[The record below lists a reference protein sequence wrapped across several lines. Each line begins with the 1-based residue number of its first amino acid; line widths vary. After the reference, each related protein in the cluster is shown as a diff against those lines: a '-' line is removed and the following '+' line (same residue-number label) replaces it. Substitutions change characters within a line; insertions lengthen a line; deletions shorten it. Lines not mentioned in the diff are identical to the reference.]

1 MGPGSS
7 EGLQVGTRL
16 QACSAQAT
24 STTHHEQ
31 KGHSPHTDRDR
42 EVGHQRSD
50 SSSGPLRRTISEPTV
65 SRSQEGWLIKTGGE
79 LEGLKQVHHTQ
90 EVQDRRGS
98 SLEGPLASRGLDGIN
113 RSKGCLL
120 LCDHGSTRS
129 EIAQVQLA
137 GTDVRVSMPALWPQQ
152 RPSSVYKAAEARNSI
167 AASEGPPSDIV
178 PGRHVADGPVQ
189 SRIEDI
195 REVSPTAPAVVGV
208 QNQLGQI
215 CSLSHTEDSIPRVHG
230 ELSGDVHVATKG
242 ESGQNQSGL
251 QGHAETAFHHS
262 ARVISDD
269 WASDSNGSG
278 HSTSPFVLSSASTAE
293 ERDIPDISLILNK
306 GHSGTRSSA
315 GSAVVEGSSQRVE
328 WEGGTSSAPRYVHGN
343 RCLPTGMGSTMR
355 RFAIRR
361 PVDQQGAIHAHKLPG
376 ALGGSVCGENVC
388 QTEAEP
394 PHSPTN
400 GQHNCCGV
408 YQQDGRHTFKHPIE
422 HGVQPL
428 AMVPSEGHHTV
439 CRAPPRNP
447 QHNSGCRIPNLS
459 FLSRMAV
466 ASFSVQE
473 DQHPT
478 RPLPGGPLC
487 YQAKSSASML
497 HQLASRPFL
506 HEHRC
511 LSREMD
517 WLPGVCFPSFC
528 SGGKVPPESE
538 ERGKL
543 TIDSSP
549 SMAIT
554 SSVPSPPRVLGQKPS
569 ANTYVQQHTPGSFR
583 SPTPNGDPRAAPV
596 SRMEGLRKNHRA
608 AGISERSSKLIL
620 SGWSKGTTSSYQ
632 SGWKK
637 WSCWCNR
644 REIDPFSCD
653 IKHFLDFLS
662 ELFEDGLQHRT
673 INSIRSAVSMTH
685 DRVEGVPIGQHP
697 LVTRLLKGVYNLR
710 PPQPRYSDT
719 WNVDM
724 VIQHL
729 QSLGDNS
736 KLTLKVL
743 GQKLALLMALV
754 EASRSS
760 ELHALDVRYRVFKP
774 EGVLFSLQ
782 TLTKKRACGAPPRQ
796 LFFAAFPKDQNLC
809 VVQCLKEYEKQTEA
823 FRPRSREADNPLFLS
838 HIWPHRPVTSQRIAH
853 WVKDRLSEAGV
864 DTSRFKAHSVR
875 GAVTSAALN
884 KGVTLGDILQVA
896 NWSSDSTFRRF
907 YYRPTHDYSAN
918 FGRKVLQVTQLG
930 EKMLHIGHICLHVPF
945 YCMGF
950 ELYQCHMQRISRNII
965 TNLAR
970 AQGARRQVGII

>member
-1 MGPGSS
+1 M
-7 EGLQVGTRL
+7 
-16 QACSAQAT
+16 
-24 STTHHEQ
+24 
-31 KGHSPHTDRDR
+31 
-42 EVGHQRSD
+42 
-50 SSSGPLRRTISEPTV
+50 
-65 SRSQEGWLIKTGGE
+65 
-79 LEGLKQVHHTQ
+79 
-90 EVQDRRGS
+90 
-98 SLEGPLASRGLDGIN
+98 
-113 RSKGCLL
+113 
-120 LCDHGSTRS
+120 
-129 EIAQVQLA
+129 
-137 GTDVRVSMPALWPQQ
+137 
-152 RPSSVYKAAEARNSI
+152 
-167 AASEGPPSDIV
+167 
-178 PGRHVADGPVQ
+178 
-189 SRIEDI
+189 
-195 REVSPTAPAVVGV
+195 
-208 QNQLGQI
+208 
-215 CSLSHTEDSIPRVHG
+215 
-230 ELSGDVHVATKG
+230 
-242 ESGQNQSGL
+242 
-251 QGHAETAFHHS
+251 
-262 ARVISDD
+262 
-269 WASDSNGSG
+269 
-278 HSTSPFVLSSASTAE
+278 
-293 ERDIPDISLILNK
+293 
-306 GHSGTRSSA
+306 
-315 GSAVVEGSSQRVE
+315 
-328 WEGGTSSAPRYVHGN
+328 
-343 RCLPTGMGSTMR
+343 
-355 RFAIRR
+355 
-361 PVDQQGAIHAHKLPG
+361 DQQGAIHAHKLPG
-376 ALGGSVCGENVC
+376 ALGGSVCGDVC

-478 RPLPGGPLC
+478 RSLPGGPLC

-517 WLPGVCFPSFC
+517 WLPGVCFPSIC

-554 SSVPSPPRVLGQKPS
+554 SLVPSPPRVLGQKPS
-569 ANTYVQQHTPGSFR
+569 ANTDVEQHTPGSFR

-632 SGWKK
+632 SGRKK

-662 ELFEDGLQHRT
+662 ELFEDSLQHRT
-673 INSIRSAVSMTH
+673 INSICSAVSMTH

-697 LVTRLLKGVYNLR
+697 LVTRLLKGMYNLR

-760 ELHALDVRYRVFKP
+760 ELNAQDVRYRVFKP

-796 LFFAAFPKDQNLC
+796 LFFAAFPEDQNLC

-838 HIWPHRPVTSQRIAH
+838 HIRPHRPVTSQRIAH

-896 NWSSDSTFRRF
+896 DWSSESTFRRF